1 MYIIVVGGGKIGYFL
16 ARQLLEDQH
25 EVLIIEQN
33 AEKAAQIAEDLGE
46 IVMIGDGCEASTMER
61 AGMGRA
67 DMAIALTGDDE
78 DNLVVCQ
85 VAKHK
90 FNVPHTIARINNPK
104 NERIFKMLGI
114 DATISSTGVILA
126 HIEQELPSHP
136 MIPLMTLKGGGLE
149 IVEVKDS
156 AGCAGGGQAGEGDPA
171 AAEVADNAHHR
182 PRRAGPAADAAT
194 PSIQAG
200 DEVVA
205 VTMLDSE
212 DALRSALTGASPL
225 NDTEARIR

>member
-1 MYIIVVGGGKIGYFL
+1 VYIIIVGGGKIGYFL

-25 EVLIIEQN
+25 EVLVVEQN
-33 AEKAAQIAEDLGE
+33 VEKAAQIAEDLGE

-136 MIPLMTLKGGGLE
+136 LIPLMTLKGGGLE
-149 IVEVKDS
+149 IVEIKIPADAQVVGRPVKDLLLPQKS
-156 AGCAGGGQAGEGDPA
+156 LIILIIGSDGQARPPTGDTTLQP
-171 AAEVADNAHHR
+171 
-182 PRRAGPAADAAT
+182 
-194 PSIQAG
+194 G

-205 VTMLDSE
+205 VTMLDSQ
-212 DALRSALTGASPL
+212 DALRAALTGTP
-225 NDTEARIR
+225 TPQRY